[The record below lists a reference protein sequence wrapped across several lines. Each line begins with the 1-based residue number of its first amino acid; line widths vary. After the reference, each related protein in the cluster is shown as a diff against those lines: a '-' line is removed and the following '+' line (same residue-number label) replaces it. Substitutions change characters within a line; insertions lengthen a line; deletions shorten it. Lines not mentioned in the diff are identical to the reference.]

1 MGLQVDNSLRI
12 NVLFTAPN
20 NFHITKYKFFTYKI
34 KLQKKIYKKFSSLYI

>member
-1 MGLQVDNSLRI
+1 MGLQVVNSLRI

-34 KLQKKIYKKFSSLYI
+34 KLQKKNL